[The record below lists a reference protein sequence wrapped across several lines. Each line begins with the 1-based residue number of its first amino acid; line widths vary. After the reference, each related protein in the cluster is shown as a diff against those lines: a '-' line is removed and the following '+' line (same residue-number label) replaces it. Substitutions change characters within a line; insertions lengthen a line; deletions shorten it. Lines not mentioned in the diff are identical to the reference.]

1 VIHQRNAQSLASQ
14 GTLRLDW
21 AAQVKDPV
29 DRELVSKAVA
39 GCASAFAVL
48 LETHYDAV
56 YRMAW
61 RWLGEREAAEDAAQ
75 EVCVKLAGVIRT
87 FRGEAEFSTW
97 LYRVTY
103 NVVIDEIRARERAL
117 RFDRPDVVVLHQA
130 QAAPSPEAAALD
142 SELWCEVRDLPP
154 QQRDAVLLVYAEDLS
169 HAEAAT
175 VMGCTERTVSWHLHA
190 ARKRLRAR
198 LQAVG

>member
-1 VIHQRNAQSLASQ
+1 
-14 GTLRLDW
+14 
-21 AAQVKDPV
+21 AA
-29 DRELVSKAVA
+29 
-39 GCASAFAVL
+39 L

-56 YRMAW
+56 YRVAW

-75 EVCVKLAGVIRT
+75 DVCVKLAVAIRT
-87 FRGEAEFSTW
+87 FRGEAKFSTW

-103 NVVIDEIRARERAL
+103 SVVIDEIRARERTQQ
-117 RFDRPDVVVLHQA
+117 FDKPDFAVLHQA
-130 QAAPSPEAAALD
+130 QVAQSPEAKALD
-142 SELWCEVRDLPP
+142 QELWSEVRDLPP

-175 VMGCTERTVSWHLHA
+175 VMGCTEKTVSWHLHA

-198 LQAVG
+198 LEAV